1 MSFRTLTAHALFA
14 LAAVLAAWWLAH
26 RVEEKKGGP
35 TSVVLLDA
43 KKGEVK
49 SIAYQWPKGSSTVTP
64 SGSGDARR
72 ATVEVS
78 RTVDPKKT
86 PPKKDDKKAAGADGG
101 VADAGAAGT
110 PEPEPQPTREE
121 ARFPGAK
128 AVLTSV
134 ESLEPLK
141 TRRSLGEVDAGRLKE
156 MGLESPERTLT
167 ITTASGQKLVLEIGE
182 SSYGGQGR
190 YARKQGDRVV
200 HLIESSLV
208 TGLEGGV
215 DTLMEKRILLPEA
228 EKVLGFEV
236 RHGDKGAAFVHVE
249 RSQSAKRYFAAKDDP
264 GTKSEE
270 AGAVMKTLRDMRA
283 TKLAT
288 KNQAGSAVATVVI
301 DVEGSGGNA
310 LELVERVD
318 ASGYLVKSGDWLFEI
333 SETHGKELLEDLGA
347 LLP

>member
-1 MSFRTLTAHALFA
+1 MSFKTLTAHALFA
-14 LAAVLAAWWLAH
+14 LAAMITAWWLAH

-64 SGSGDARR
+64 SGSGDVRR

-78 RTVDPKKT
+78 RTVEPKKT
-86 PPKKDDKKAAGADGG
+86 PPKKDDKKAAGADAG
-101 VADAGAAGT
+101 VADGGAAEA

-128 AVLTSV
+128 AVLSAV

-156 MGLESPERTLT
+156 MGLEAPERTLT
-167 ITTASGQKLVLEIGE
+167 VTTANGQKLVLEIGE
-182 SSYGGQGR
+182 TSYGGQGR
-190 YARKQGDRVV
+190 YARKQGDSMV
-200 HLIESSLV
+200 HLIESALV

-215 DTLMEKRILLPEA
+215 DTLMEKRILLPEP

-236 RHGDKGAAFVHVE
+236 RHGDKGGAFVHVE
-249 RSQSAKRYFAAKDDP
+249 RSQSAKRFFASREDP
-264 GTKSEE
+264 AAKSEE

-283 TKLAT
+283 TKLAAS
-288 KNQAGSAVATVVI
+288 NQAGSAVATVV
-301 DVEGSGGNA
+301 VEVEDGGKA
-310 LELVERVD
+310 VVELVERVD
-318 ASGYLVKSGDWLFEI
+318 AAGYLVKSGDWLFEI